1 MIPNYPLFG
10 FPNYLKYANNNY
22 KKPFQKSTNY
32 SPNPQAFNSNFAEAN
47 YNNIVNHK
55 GNSNIKT
62 FSDTE
67 NKTNFKYSSN
77 QKNIDQQKKNNYDNF
92 YSKEQPIINIS
103 GINLYFD
110 DILIICLIFF
120 LYSEKVTDYYLFFVL
135 ILLLLT

>member
-77 QKNIDQQKKNNYDNF
+77 QKNIDQHKKIIMITFIQKNN
-92 YSKEQPIINIS
+92 Q
-103 GINLYFD
+103 L
-110 DILIICLIFF
+110 
-120 LYSEKVTDYYLFFVL
+120 
-135 ILLLLT
+135 